1 MLGNAL
7 AQQIANDITDVI
19 GRNVLITDER
29 GIVLGSG
36 DESRVGQFHE
46 ASLDVVRNRR
56 TITHSA
62 DDVRDLVGTLPGVTI
77 PLVIDDRVV
86 GTIGLSGPPA
96 EVEQFGLLVKRQ
108 TEILMQEAARIGLRM
123 TRERATTELLAE
135 ICEWHHSYAPMA
147 RLLRRGYTLGHDL
160 TLPRRVILIQSDDE
174 GSAQQETGSE
184 DVIRLVRRVFGSEHD
199 LIAPLSRTVVAVAT
213 PDDDAVPPAVRDRCA
228 DLVKAASANGVLL
241 RAAIGSPASDIAT
254 LNISARDAY
263 DAMQVGPGA
272 QPTLRIHAIGE
283 VRLHQALSVVPI
295 DSRTRLTEGLLGPL
309 LADRD
314 WKTLR
319 DTLIAW
325 GDSAFTVTR
334 AAERLHVHRN
344 TLIYRLDKVARLL
357 NRSLDEPGVAVAVYV
372 TCVLDRLSQAQRAT
386 RSNTT
391 RSASGFPSTNAT
403 S

>member
-1 MLGNAL
+1 
-7 AQQIANDITDVI
+7 
-19 GRNVLITDER
+19 
-29 GIVLGSG
+29 
-36 DESRVGQFHE
+36 
-46 ASLDVVRNRR
+46 VVRNRR

-62 DDVRDLVGTLPGVTI
+62 ADVRDLVGTLPGVTI

-108 TEILMQEAARIGLRM
+108 TEILMQEAARIGSRM

-135 ICEWHHSYAPMA
+135 ICEWHHSYAPTA
-147 RLLRRGYTLGHDL
+147 QLLRRGHTLGHDL
-160 TLPRRVILIQSDDE
+160 TLPRRVILLQWDDE
-174 GSAQQETGSE
+174 GGAQRETGSE
-184 DVIRLVRRVFGSEHD
+184 DVVRLVRRVFGSELD

-213 PDDDAVPPAVRDRCA
+213 PEDAGTPTVRDRCA
-228 DLVKAASANGVLL
+228 ELVAAASASGVLV

-254 LNISARDAY
+254 LNISARDAF

-272 QPTLRIHAIGE
+272 QPASRIHVIDE

-344 TLIYRLDKVARLL
+344 TLIYRLEKVARLL
-357 NRSLDEPGVAVAVYV
+357 NRSLDEPGLAIALYV
-372 TCVLDRLSQAQRAT
+372 TCVIDRLGPEERAS
-386 RSNTT
+386 RHRPGAAK
-391 RSASGFPSTNAT
+391 RSAAAKRSTLSRSEFARHGPRGG
-403 S
+403 

>member
-1 MLGNAL
+1 MLGKAL
-7 AQQIANDITDVI
+7 AQQIADDITDVI

-29 GIVLGSG
+29 AIVLGSG

-46 ASLDVVRNRR
+46 ASVEVIRSRR
-56 TITHSA
+56 TIAHSA
-62 DDVRDLVGTLPGVTI
+62 EDVRDLVGTLPGVTI
-77 PLVIDDRVV
+77 PLVTDDRVV

-135 ICEWHHSYAPMA
+135 ICEWHQSRVPTA
-147 RLLRRGYTLGHDL
+147 RLLQRGRTLGHDL
-160 TLPRRVILIQSDDE
+160 TLPRRIVLIQWDDRE
-174 GSAQQETGSE
+174 AGPREIGSE
-184 DVIRLVRRVFGSEHD
+184 DISRVAVRVFDSDRD

-213 PDDDAVPPAVRDRCA
+213 PDDSSMRPLHDRCA
-228 DLVKAASANGVLL
+228 ELVTVAADSGMPL
-241 RAAIGSPASDIAT
+241 RAAIGSPAAGIAA

-263 DAMQVGPGA
+263 DAMHVGPSA
-272 QPTLRIHAIGE
+272 QPDQRIHRIDE

-295 DSRTRLTEGLLGPL
+295 DSRLRLTEGLLGPL

-314 WKTLR
+314 WAVLR

-325 GDSAFTVTR
+325 GDCAFNVTR

-344 TLIYRLDKVARLL
+344 TLIYRLDKVGRT
-357 NRSLDEPGVAVAVYV
+357 LDRTLSEPGLAVAVYV
-372 TCVLDRLSQAQRAT
+372 TCVLDRL
-386 RSNTT
+386 
-391 RSASGFPSTNAT
+391 G
-403 S
+403 